1 MSHILIDR
9 SNSQSTKQKV
19 LVAKSKSSMYGFLIP
34 LSHRIAL
41 QYYKNICSCYM
52 NVFAKISGSIFQL
65 SYDCYYM
72 CTTSNRMTF
81 IFASAIIFCDGL
93 SSFIIMFC

>member
-1 MSHILIDR
+1 
-9 SNSQSTKQKV
+9 
-19 LVAKSKSSMYGFLIP
+19 
-34 LSHRIAL
+34 
-41 QYYKNICSCYM
+41 M